1 MRRLVDRKL
10 QEPGASEDALC
21 MATIS
26 SKDKTVSAKRWRYTP
41 GKSGL
46 PNPITVL
53 FSDRQTIEPDPKAH
67 KPADSGVPVG
77 NDARRC
83 SFHEVTLTAI
93 QQLPAADAFASQ
105 RSLIC
110 AADPLAR
117 SRRNQGLAPVYIVGP
132 GQLTLYP
139 GDAQP
144 EGNFLTG
151 RYTLS
156 VLDRVIP
163 ATFWQALREAKLLS
177 ERAPLP
183 ITGA

>member
-1 MRRLVDRKL
+1 
-10 QEPGASEDALC
+10 
-21 MATIS
+21 
-26 SKDKTVSAKRWRYTP
+26 
-41 GKSGL
+41 
-46 PNPITVL
+46 
-53 FSDRQTIEPDPKAH
+53 
-67 KPADSGVPVG
+67 
-77 NDARRC
+77 
-83 SFHEVTLTAI
+83 
-93 QQLPAADAFASQ
+93 
-105 RSLIC
+105 
-110 AADPLAR
+110 
-117 SRRNQGLAPVYIVGP
+117 
-132 GQLTLYP
+132 LTLYP